1 MANENNAIGINF
13 PPCEPIVL
21 NVGETIPI
29 DDTSGMLPIE
39 RVDGV
44 EGVMSAEEAVAIW
57 NSLNEV

>member
-1 MANENNAIGINF
+1 MANGNNTIGINF

-21 NVGETIPI
+21 QAGEALPI
-29 DDTSGMLPIE
+29 EDTSGFLPIE

-44 EGVMSAEEAVAIW
+44 DGVMSAEEAVTIW

>member
-1 MANENNAIGINF
+1 MANENNNIGINF

-21 NVGETIPI
+21 NVGEALPI
-29 DDTSGMLPIE
+29 GDTSGMLPIE

-44 EGVMSAEEAVAIW
+44 DGVMSAEEAVAIW

>member
-29 DDTSGMLPIE
+29 DDTSGFLPIE

-44 EGVMSAEEAVAIW
+44 DGIMTDQEARDLW
-57 NSLNEV
+57 DEV